1 MTADRIVTGRAIGR
15 LVGRVTGRLVGG
27 PTGMQTGRVMGR
39 LTCTDTCQCHPPGP
53 GPDLIATSHVAAPEQ
68 SKTSPTGTNKSALP
82 HSTDRSSNAVITCTS
97 GQTAGS
103 GKSLVM
109 VNRSS

>member
-1 MTADRIVTGRAIGR
+1 MTADRTVTGRVIGR

-53 GPDLIATSHVAAPEQ
+53 DPDQRATNHVAAPEQ
-68 SKTSPTGTNKSALP
+68 SRTSPTGTTRTALP
-82 HSTDRSSNAVITCTS
+82 H
-97 GQTAGS
+97 
-103 GKSLVM
+103 
-109 VNRSS
+109 